1 MILSDGEIMML
12 YILYSVVGLLAII
25 LFSASYKFFRLS
37 QSQAT
42 QITSLQQQLSALCSA
57 AVGSDERIVRFEQTM
72 MKIKEQQNTI
82 DLGQPQQQSYEHA
95 IRLARK
101 GVDVNQLID
110 NCNLSEEEALLI
122 TRLHGAQRNTM
133 TDLH

>member
-1 MILSDGEIMML
+1 MMV
-12 YILYSVVGLLAII
+12 YGLYSLVGLLGII
-25 LFSASYKFFRLS
+25 LLVTSYRFFRLS
-37 QSQAT
+37 RSQAI
-42 QITSLQQQLSALCSA
+42 QISALQQQLSALCSA
-57 AVGSDERIVRFEQTM
+57 AVGSDERIVRFEQTL
-72 MKIKEQQNTI
+72 MKIREQQNSM

-101 GVDVNQLID
+101 GVDINQLID

-122 TRLHGAQRNTM
+122 TRLHGAQRQSV

>member
-1 MILSDGEIMML
+1 MI
-12 YILYSVVGLLAII
+12 YILYSLVGLLAVV
-25 LFSASYKFFRLS
+25 LLATSYRFFRLS
-37 QSQAT
+37 RAQAS

-57 AVGSDERIVRFEQTM
+57 AVGSDERIVRFEQAL
-72 MKIKEQQNTI
+72 MKIREQQNTM
-82 DLGQPQQQSYEHA
+82 DLGQPQQHSYEHA

-101 GVDVNQLID
+101 GVDINQLID

-122 TRLHGAQRNTM
+122 TRLHGAQRQSV

>member
-1 MILSDGEIMML
+1 MIVYSL
-12 YILYSVVGLLAII
+12 YILIGLLG
-25 LFSASYKFFRLS
+25 LVLLLTSYRFFRLS
-37 QSQAT
+37 RAQAS

-57 AVGSDERIVRFEQTM
+57 AVGSDERIVRFEQAL
-72 MKIKEQQNTI
+72 MKMREQQNTM
-82 DLGQPQQQSYEHA
+82 DLSQPQQQSYEHA

-101 GVDVNQLID
+101 GVDINQLID

-122 TRLHGAQRNTM
+122 TRLHGTQRHSV

>member
-1 MILSDGEIMML
+1 ML
-12 YILYSVVGLLAII
+12 YIFYSLVGLLGIG
-25 LFSASYKFFRLS
+25 LFITSYRFFRLS
-37 QSQAT
+37 RSQAN
-42 QITSLQQQLSALCSA
+42 QISALQQQLAALCSA
-57 AVGSDERIVRFEQTM
+57 AVGSDERIVRFEQTLGKM
-72 MKIKEQQNTI
+72 REQQTSMN
-82 DLGQPQQQSYEHA
+82 LGQPQLQSYEHA

-122 TRLHGAQRNTM
+122 TRLHGAHRHSV

>member
-1 MILSDGEIMML
+1 MML
-12 YILYSVVGLLAII
+12 YSLYSLVGLLGIVLLI
-25 LFSASYKFFRLS
+25 ASYRLFQLS
-37 QSQAT
+37 RAQSH

-57 AVGSDERIVRFEQTM
+57 AVGSDERVVRFEQALI
-72 MKIKEQQNTI
+72 KIREQQNTI
-82 DLGQPQQQSYEHA
+82 GLGQPQQQSYEHA

-101 GVDVNQLID
+101 GVDVHQLID

-122 TRLHGAQRNTM
+122 TRLHGASRHPV

>member
-1 MILSDGEIMML
+1 M
-12 YILYSVVGLLAII
+12 VGLLGII
-25 LFSASYKFFRLS
+25 LLVTSYRFFRLS
-37 QSQAT
+37 RSQAS
-42 QITSLQQQLSALCSA
+42 QISALQQQLSALCSA
-57 AVGSDERIVRFEQTM
+57 AVGSDERIVRFEQTL
-72 MKIKEQQNTI
+72 MKIREQQNSM

-101 GVDVNQLID
+101 GVDINQLID

-122 TRLHGAQRNTM
+122 TRLHGMQRQSV

>member
-1 MILSDGEIMML
+1 MML
-12 YILYSVVGLLAII
+12 YGLYSLVGLLGIV
-25 LFSASYKFFRLS
+25 LLVTSYRFFRLS
-37 QSQAT
+37 RSQAT
-42 QITSLQQQLSALCSA
+42 QISALQQQLSALCSA
-57 AVGSDERIVRFEQTM
+57 AVGSDERIVRFEQTL
-72 MKIKEQQNTI
+72 MKIREQQNSM

-101 GVDVNQLID
+101 GVDINQLID

-122 TRLHGAQRNTM
+122 TRLHGMQRQTV

>member
-1 MILSDGEIMML
+1 MML
-12 YILYSVVGLLAII
+12 YGLYSLVGLLGIVLLAT
-25 LFSASYKFFRLS
+25 SYRFFRLS
-37 QSQAT
+37 RSQAN
-42 QITSLQQQLSALCSA
+42 QISALQQQLSALCSA
-57 AVGSDERIVRFEQTM
+57 AVGSDERIVRFEQTL
-72 MKIKEQQNTI
+72 MKIREQQNSM

-101 GVDVNQLID
+101 GVDINQLID

-122 TRLHGAQRNTM
+122 TRLHGMQRQSV

>member
-1 MILSDGEIMML
+1 MILYSL
-12 YILYSVVGLLAII
+12 YILIGLLGLVLLIT
-25 LFSASYKFFRLS
+25 SYRFFRLS
-37 QSQAT
+37 RAQAS

-57 AVGSDERIVRFEQTM
+57 AVGSDERIVRFEQTL
-72 MKIKEQQNTI
+72 MKIREQQNAM
-82 DLGQPQQQSYEHA
+82 DSGQPQQQSYEHA

-101 GVDVNQLID
+101 GVDINQLID

-122 TRLHGAQRNTM
+122 TRLHGAQRHSV

>member
-1 MILSDGEIMML
+1 MML
-12 YILYSVVGLLAII
+12 YILYSLVGLLAVV
-25 LFSASYKFFRLS
+25 LLATSYRFFRLNR
-37 QSQAT
+37 SQAN
-42 QITSLQQQLSALCSA
+42 QISALQQQLSALCSA
-57 AVGSDERIVRFEQTM
+57 AVGSDERIVRFEQSL
-72 MKIKEQQNTI
+72 MKIKEQQNTM

-101 GVDVNQLID
+101 GVDINQLID

-122 TRLHGAQRNTM
+122 TRLHGVQRHSA

>member
-1 MILSDGEIMML
+1 ML
-12 YILYSVVGLLAII
+12 YGLYSLVGLLGIVLLAT
-25 LFSASYKFFRLS
+25 SYRFFRLS
-37 QSQAT
+37 RSQAN
-42 QITSLQQQLSALCSA
+42 QISALQQQLSALCSA
-57 AVGSDERIVRFEQTM
+57 AVGSDERIVRFEQTL
-72 MKIKEQQNTI
+72 MKIREQQNSM

-101 GVDVNQLID
+101 GVDINQLID

-122 TRLHGAQRNTM
+122 TRLHGMQRQSV

>member
-1 MILSDGEIMML
+1 MML
-12 YILYSVVGLLAII
+12 YGLYSLVGLLGIV
-25 LFSASYKFFRLS
+25 LLVTSYRFFRLS
-37 QSQAT
+37 RSQAT
-42 QITSLQQQLSALCSA
+42 QISALQQQLSALCSA
-57 AVGSDERIVRFEQTM
+57 AVGSDERIVRFEQTL
-72 MKIKEQQNTI
+72 MKIREQQNSM

-101 GVDVNQLID
+101 GVDINQLID

-122 TRLHGAQRNTM
+122 TRLHGAQRQSV

>member
-1 MILSDGEIMML
+1 ML
-12 YILYSVVGLLAII
+12 YGLYSLVGLLGIV
-25 LFSASYKFFRLS
+25 LLVTSYRFFRLS
-37 QSQAT
+37 RSQAT
-42 QITSLQQQLSALCSA
+42 QISALQQQLSALCSA
-57 AVGSDERIVRFEQTM
+57 AVGSDERIVRFEQTL
-72 MKIKEQQNTI
+72 MKIREQQNSM

-101 GVDVNQLID
+101 GVDINQLID

-122 TRLHGAQRNTM
+122 TRLHGAQRQSV